1 MVYFWDV
8 TAWYW
13 LKLSKTYS
21 VLSSCYLVFF
31 AFKTLRFPS
40 VSFGDLNAA
49 QILQPV
55 EEMQVNKII
64 TVHILQLMM
73 KIDLTVTY
81 FSRILVLLLA
91 EI

>member
-1 MVYFWDV
+1 M
-8 TAWYW
+8 
-13 LKLSKTYS
+13 
-21 VLSSCYLVFF
+21 
-31 AFKTLRFPS
+31 
-40 VSFGDLNAA
+40 SFGDLNAA